1 MSYKSIFKTGL
12 GVGLI
17 LFMVL
22 ASASGYA
29 GEKSSN
35 VVVKIAPDIPSVVV
49 SHRGIPIEVKRI
61 QDTSNK
67 LVDDFA
73 KTSRPCP
80 PFCIHPI
87 QAAKGVKTIGEIE
100 LLDFVSTE
108 VANKTGLLIDARM
121 PKWYNSETIPGAI
134 NLPFIIFS
142 KKGKS
147 LNRIF
152 ELLGARK
159 TDHGYDFSHAKKL
172 ALFCNGPWCDQSPRA
187 IRALIADGYPPEK
200 LRYYR
205 GGMQMWKL
213 FGLTTVLPQTNM
225 VSKK

>member
-1 MSYKSIFKTGL
+1 MSYKSILKTGF
-12 GVGLI
+12 GAGLI
-17 LFMVL
+17 MLMVL
-22 ASASGYA
+22 ASANGYA
-29 GEKSSN
+29 ADKPRN

-49 SHRGIPIEVKRI
+49 NHRGIPVEVKRI

-67 LVDDFA
+67 LVDDFS

-87 QAAKGVKTIGEIE
+87 QAAKGVRTIGEIE
-100 LLDFVSTE
+100 LLDFVSNE

-159 TDHGYDFSHAKKL
+159 TDQGYDFSKAKNL

-200 LRYYR
+200 LNYYR

-213 FGLTTVLPQTNM
+213 FGLTTVLPKSNM

>member
-1 MSYKSIFKTGL
+1 MLYKQLIKASIGTIA
-12 GVGLI
+12 I
-17 LFMVL
+17 LLMLFTSL
-22 ASASGYA
+22 NGYA
-29 GEKSSN
+29 APENKDL
-35 VVVKIAPDIPSVVV
+35 VVKITPSVPSVIV
-49 SHRGIPIEVKRI
+49 NHRGVPIKVQRI

-67 LVDDFA
+67 LVDDFS

-87 QAAKGVKTIGEIE
+87 QAAKGVKTIGEVE
-100 LLDFVSTE
+100 LLEFVSNE
-108 VANKTGLLIDARM
+108 VANHKGLLIDARM
-121 PKWYNSETIPGAI
+121 PKWYNAETIPGAI
-134 NLPFIIFS
+134 NLPFVIFT
-142 KKGKS
+142 KKGPS

-152 ELLGARK
+152 ELLGAKK
-159 TDHGYDFSHAKKL
+159 TANGFDFSHAKVL
-172 ALFCNGPWCDQSPRA
+172 TLFCNGPWCDQSPRA

-213 FGLTTVLPQTNM
+213 FGLTTVLPKPNL

>member
-1 MSYKSIFKTGL
+1 MLYRQLIKTSIAASVIVL
-12 GVGLI
+12 M
-17 LFMVL
+17 LF
-22 ASASGYA
+22 ASANGYA
-29 GEKSSN
+29 APADQK
-35 VVVKIAPDIPSVVV
+35 VTVKITPTIPSVIVN
-49 SHRGIPIEVKRI
+49 HRGVPIKVQRI

-67 LVDDFA
+67 LVDDFS

-87 QAAKGVKTIGEIE
+87 QAAKGVKTIGEVE
-100 LLDFVSTE
+100 LLDFVSNE
-108 VANKTGLLIDARM
+108 VASKKGLLIDARM

-134 NLPFIIFS
+134 NLPFIIFT
-142 KKGKS
+142 KKGHA

-152 ELLGARK
+152 ELLGAKK
-159 TDHGYDFSHAKKL
+159 TTTGFDFSKAKDL
-172 ALFCNGPWCDQSPRA
+172 TLFCNGPWCDQSPRA
-187 IRALIADGYPPEK
+187 IRALVADGYPAEK

-213 FGLTTVLPQTNM
+213 FGLTTVLPKPNL